1 MTDKRK
7 IGIIVF
13 KAVIVAVA
21 WIYVGYKISS
31 YHISFDKLRSFSF
44 SAFQMV
50 EFFTVLILMICNWSI
65 EAKKW
70 QYSLHSIT
78 NISFGKSFQA
88 VLSGTTVGII
98 SPNRTGEPFGR
109 ASHLDVSLREKAVSA
124 GIICSLSQFTATV
137 LAGCWALPFYCI
149 QQHLFLNFYLLFTMA
164 IVGTCI
170 MVLLYFNSN
179 HLNTIYKKIPFIKR
193 FTLFGNHFKTCTKF
207 DFFTILVYSG
217 IRYCIFL
224 LQFFLILQ
232 VFSIEI
238 SFSHSCI
245 AVSMIYFVTTLIPT
259 TTLAELGVRC
269 SSSVYFIGLY
279 CNKPLLIVVASM
291 VLWLI
296 NVSVPAI
303 IGSVFYLPG
312 FKKKTV

>member
-31 YHISFDKLRSFSF
+31 YNISFDKLRSFSF
-44 SAFQMV
+44 SAFQTV
-50 EFFTVLILMICNWSI
+50 EFFTVLILMICNWSV

-109 ASHLDVSLREKAVSA
+109 ASHLDAGFRQEAISA
-124 GIICSLSQFTATV
+124 GIICSLGQFTATV
-137 LAGCWALPFYCI
+137 LAGCWALPFYSN
-149 QQHLFLNFYLLFTMA
+149 QQQLFSNNYESFALA

-170 MVLLYFNSN
+170 MLFLYFNSN
-179 HLNTIYKKIPFIKR
+179 HLDTLLKKLPFINR
-193 FTLFGNHFKTCTKF
+193 FTLFGNHFQKSSKF
-207 DFFTILVYSG
+207 DLFTILLYSG
-217 IRYCIFL
+217 IRYSIFL

-232 VFSIEI
+232 VFAIDI
-238 SFSHSCI
+238 SFSHCCV

-303 IGSVFYLPG
+303 IGSIFYLPW
-312 FKKKTV
+312 FKK